1 MVNWFGTG
9 VSRYVGIEKMH
20 TQHLIQAIAHN
31 LDRTPGIV
39 MSICQK

>member
-1 MVNWFGTG
+1 MVSWFGTG

-31 LDRTPGIV
+31 LYGTPGIV